1 VYSPLNGTFPFL
13 AQGAG
18 LNAGTGDYTLEWWW
32 KNTSEGAATDSFM
45 VHKTAGNTPGDH
57 WLRALP
63 TSDNTKTFACQYFS
77 PSPYDLYN
85 VWAVDISSIWNTW
98 AHFAISRISGV
109 TKVFINGQ
117 QATLGVGLYPNSP
130 FTTTASSA
138 PDTSIM
144 DFPSSSHGGADQIGM
159 VMFGFNGQSTN
170 GYIDELRYTVG
181 IGRYDSSFSP
191 PTAPFPN
198 SGPIAA
204 PRKPTNLVPTGG
216 NQQVSLSW
224 TAPFR
229 NGGASITDY
238 AVQYSSDN
246 GDTWTTFSD
255 GTSSSTSAIVTGL
268 TNATAYKFRVAAINS
283 AGTGQYTSAVDA
295 VPNEAIT
302 ITTQPLN
309 DYGTTGSQNVTLS
322 VTASGGGG
330 SLVYQWQYF
339 GPNYDIGDYEYIWR
353 NIPDATSSS
362 YTTNGNTMS
371 GSYLLS
377 YDFYY
382 NGSAKLRCAISP
394 ASGGSPTYTDIVRF
408 LQLDI
413 LHSPYIYWEGNQ
425 GNYPNYGE
433 PKTFAP
439 ASGENLILNLSDF
452 GMSSPDVSWYTGN
465 DKTIKVQVA
474 TNGHTD
480 SADWTDLYTVE
491 QRQYLNFSG
500 HAITPS
506 TGTKYYRAIVVHK
519 WPYTVN
525 NSTQSATYATPYTWP
540 RYAYDVVQV
549 TWP

>member
-1 VYSPLNGTFPFL
+1 
-13 AQGAG
+13 
-18 LNAGTGDYTLEWWW
+18 
-32 KNTSEGAATDSFM
+32 
-45 VHKTAGNTPGDH
+45 
-57 WLRALP
+57 
-63 TSDNTKTFACQYFS
+63 
-77 PSPYDLYN
+77 
-85 VWAVDISSIWNTW
+85 
-98 AHFAISRISGV
+98 
-109 TKVFINGQ
+109 
-117 QATLGVGLYPNSP
+117 
-130 FTTTASSA
+130 
-138 PDTSIM
+138 M
-144 DFPSSSHGGADQIGM
+144 DFPSTNYGGNDHIAM
-159 VMFGFNGQSTN
+159 VFFIEDGSTPIQA
-170 GYIDELRYTVG
+170 YVDDLRYTVG
-181 IGRYDSSFSP
+181 IGRYNDSF
-191 PTAPFPN
+191 TAPTLPFAN
-198 SGPIAA
+198 SGPIIA
-204 PRKPTNLVPTGG
+204 PNAPTNLSATAG

-224 TAPFR
+224 TAPLR

-246 GDTWTTFSD
+246 GNTWTTFSD
-255 GTSSSTSAIVTGL
+255 GTSSSTSATVTGL

-339 GPNYDIGDYEYIWR
+339 GPNYDIGEYDYLWR
-353 NIPDATSSS
+353 NIPGATSSS

-371 GSYLLS
+371 GSNLLS

-382 NGSAKLRCAISP
+382 AGSAKLRCAISP

-425 GNYPNYGE
+425 GNYPNYGQ
-433 PKTFAP
+433 PQTFVP
-439 ASGENLILNLSDF
+439 ASGENLILNLSDY

-474 TNGHTD
+474 TTGHTD
-480 SADWTDLYTVE
+480 SADWTDLYTVD
-491 QRQYLNFSG
+491 QRQYLYLYG